1 MADGIFTTDN
11 VDSRTLYKLYL
22 KAVEEY
28 NKKKTPISKF
38 SFQTTKDTLSVYQ
51 RSMEFAREGEGMTP
65 EMQRTLKA
73 ERTVG
78 LDDWSLGH
86 GFTRKAIM
94 DSEVSEVDEAHRE
107 ALRADQRLLEKLFF
121 KGAMTSGTSGFWCPD
136 TDGIVPPDFKGNTF
150 ESTILSSLYVGGK
163 DLTVAGTMSLELLT
177 EMKRRIRSHGY
188 LGDLALFINSAQVKD
203 IEVVR
208 GFNGYGVVLQVLDD
222 ISKLGVTDGLTL
234 EGFKIIT
241 DDWVPTGYML
251 GMVFGEVKPMLMREP
266 TNAKARG
273 LKLYKG
279 PYTDY
284 PLVEAYYERR
294 TNLMVA
300 HRGAGIAVQLAE
312 NGYANPDF
320 GL

>member
-28 NKKKTPISKF
+28 NKKKTPISQF

-73 ERTVG
+73 ERTIG

-94 DSEVSEVDEAHRE
+94 DSEVAEVDEAHRE

-121 KGAMTSGTSGFWCPD
+121 KGAMTEGTSGFWCPNVD
-136 TDGIVPPDFKGNTF
+136 AIVPPAFKGNTF
-150 ESTILSSLYVGGK
+150 DATIASGLYVGGK
-163 DLTVAGTMSLELLT
+163 DLTVAGTISLELLA

-188 LGDLALFINSAQVKD
+188 VSNLALFVNSSSVKD
-203 IEVVR
+203 IEVLR
-208 GFNGYGVVLQVLDD
+208 GWTGFGEVKQSIDD
-222 ISKLGVTDGLTL
+222 ISKLGVTDGLKL
-234 EGFKIIT
+234 EGWNIIT
-241 DDWVPTGYML
+241 DDWVPAGYIV

-273 LKLYKG
+273 LKLYRG

-294 TNLMVA
+294 CNLMVA
-300 HRGAGIAVQLAE
+300 HRGAGCAVQLAE
-312 NGYANPDF
+312 NGYVTPDF